1 MTWIFQVQL
10 MREISSYKC
19 LYGKLFYS
27 EIHINTWASSFLWTN
42 LAVFLP
48 ILNQCSGN
56 KSMHDKK
63 LHENFQP
70 SKNEDKSM
78 KTSAFEQHHWIIFY
92 SIFHLYLKLCL
103 PNLLEIIIYLNLLS
117 TMTLFEL
124 WHFPNFIHCQHT
136 DQTLNK
142 QDKREK

>member
-1 MTWIFQVQL
+1 MGNCSILRSTSILELLVSYGLISQFFFPYWINAL
-10 MREISSYKC
+10 EI
-19 LYGKLFYS
+19 
-27 EIHINTWASSFLWTN
+27 
-42 LAVFLP
+42 
-48 ILNQCSGN
+48 NQCMI
-56 KSMHDKK
+56 KSFMKIFNH
-63 LHENFQP
+63 Q
-70 SKNEDKSM
+70 KNEDVSI

-136 DQTLNK
+136 DQILNK
-142 QDKREK
+142 QDEREK